1 MCYKW
6 LIFLLFPCLS
16 IAQTDSGA
24 ELIALPAEIKA
35 PINLP
40 PIPEPDPTTGTD
52 VYRVGIQNSSA
63 EPVHLILYLHNA
75 QLASVFLQQSD
86 GRRYQAGKA
95 GTLLPPHERA
105 IPKGLIIPGFGY
117 SAQLEIQ
124 LEPGFQELSIVLE
137 TRIPKSGTPVFQLY
151 TPELWSEKT
160 AVVFEQS
167 VSVHLL
173 AIGAMLIM
181 AIYHLLAF
189 VQRRDMAFLWYSVYT
204 LAVSS
209 VLMVESGIIQAYI
222 TGNYPML
229 NLLYRYLQPHAFL
242 SYVVYWLFLRNFIGL
257 KQVLP
262 KLDWILLR
270 FLAVFSAFSLLF
282 WVVFVLNIRY
292 QWADINW
299 LTYVM
304 PVIALAFGLIA
315 YFYVLQIRSKLVQL
329 FTLGS
334 LVLLLGVLINTLISA
349 AIEFRWMTDFP
360 FPHFYI
366 TEIAVIVEILIFAL
380 ALNYRFQLLDFER
393 KRIKELDELKSRFF
407 ADISHEFRTPL
418 TVISGLAGQIKGN
431 APEAELIQRNSN
443 SLLTLV
449 NRLLD
454 LSKLD
459 AGQLKLE
466 YITADIIAFLRYLT
480 ESFYSLAEGK
490 SILLTFDTTEE
501 YLLMDFDESCI
512 QQVVSNLISNAIK
525 YTPSERQVCLSV
537 RKSSQLGKPCLL
549 IAVSD
554 NGQGIAPEH
563 RERIFDRFFQ
573 SDGAGQSSPN
583 SSGIGLALTK
593 ELVGLAGGSI
603 EVASQEG
610 LGTTFSVYLP
620 IVVSHLPGST
630 RTDFPAADG
639 GEVENFRR
647 SPMQILAEK
656 QHLLIIEDNRD
667 IVYYL
672 EKVLHSRYHISVA
685 SDGQQG
691 IEMALATIPDII
703 ISDVMMPEKDGF
715 EVCSTLKED
724 WRTSHIPIILLT
736 AKAAQE
742 DKIAGLKHGADAY
755 LMKPFDP
762 EELLVRLEKLLELR
776 QTLQKRYAGTA
787 DSRSM
792 AISETANQTIEELFL
807 LQLREATEKVMGD
820 TENAIARL
828 ERELQLSQMQLYR
841 KLKALTG
848 LTPSL
853 YIRSVRLNK
862 ALYLLQTTDL
872 NISEVAYEV
881 GFTSPAYFSRAF
893 AEAFGRPPSEYRN

>member
-1 MCYKW
+1 M
-6 LIFLLFPCLS
+6 I
-16 IAQTDSGA
+16 T
-24 ELIALPAEIKA
+24 LPAKIKA
-35 PINLP
+35 PINLN
-40 PIPEPDPTTGTD
+40 PIPEPDPTIGTD
-52 VYRVGIQNSSA
+52 VYRVGIQNPSA
-63 EPVHLILYLHNA
+63 EPVQLILYLHNA

-86 GRRYQAGKA
+86 GQRYEAGKA
-95 GTLLPPHERA
+95 GLLTPPHERS

-117 SAQLEIQ
+117 SAQLKIQ

-137 TRIPKSGTPVFQLY
+137 NKIPKSGTPVFQLY

-173 AIGAMLIM
+173 AIGALLIM
-181 AIYHLLAF
+181 ALYHLLAF

-209 VLMVESGIIQAYI
+209 VLMVESGVIQAYI
-222 TGNYPML
+222 TRNYPML

-242 SYVVYWLFLRNFIGL
+242 SYVVYWFFLRNFIGL
-257 KQVLP
+257 KQLLP
-262 KLDWILLR
+262 RLDWILLR
-270 FLAVFSAFSLLF
+270 FLWIFSVLSLLF
-282 WVVFVLNIRY
+282 WMVFVLNIEY
-292 QWADINW
+292 QWGNINW
-299 LTYVM
+299 LTYAM
-304 PVIALAFGLIA
+304 PIAALLFGLGA
-315 YFYVLQIRSKLVQL
+315 YFYVFRIRNKLVQL

-334 LVLLLGVLINTLISA
+334 LVLLLGVLTNTLISA
-349 AIEFRWMTDFP
+349 AIEFRWVADFP

-366 TEIAVIVEILIFAL
+366 TEIAVIAEILIFAL
-380 ALNYRFQLLDFER
+380 ALNYRFQLLDYER
-393 KRIKELDELKSRFF
+393 RRIKDLDETKSKFF
-407 ADISHEFRTPL
+407 ANISHEFRTPL

-431 APEAELIQRNSN
+431 AAEAALIRRNSN
-443 SLLTLV
+443 SLLGLV
-449 NRLLD
+449 NALLE

-480 ESFYSLAEGK
+480 ESFYSLAEAK
-490 SILLTFDTTEE
+490 SIALTFDTAEE
-501 YLLMDFDESCI
+501 DLLMNFDESCI
-512 QQVVSNLISNAIK
+512 QQMVSNLISNAIK
-525 YTPSERQVCLSV
+525 FTPERGAVCLSAKKTL
-537 RKSSQLGKPCLL
+537 KSGKPYLL

-554 NGQGIAPEH
+554 TGVGIASAEK
-563 RERIFDRFFQ
+563 ERIFDRFYQ
-573 SDGAGQSSPN
+573 SDGPARNRPN

-593 ELVGLAGGSI
+593 ELVRLAGGSI
-603 EVASQEG
+603 EVTSEES
-610 LGTTFSVYLP
+610 LGATFSIYLP
-620 IVVSHLPGST
+620 IAVSHEAGHV
-630 RTDFPAADG
+630 RAVFPAAESD
-639 GEVENFRR
+639 EAESFRDN
-647 SPMQILAEK
+647 PIPGLAEK

-672 EKVLHSRYHISVA
+672 EKVLQARYQISVA

-691 IEMALATIPDII
+691 IAMALENIPDII

-742 DKIAGLKHGADAY
+742 DKISGLKHGADAY

-776 QTLQKRYAGTA
+776 QALQKKYSDPANNQNRAA
-787 DSRSM
+787 
-792 AISETANQTIEELFL
+792 TANPTLEERFL
-807 LQLREATEKVMGD
+807 WQLREAAEKVMSD
-820 TENAIARL
+820 PENAIARL

-853 YIRSVRLNK
+853 YIRSVRLQK
-862 ALYLLQTTDL
+862 ALQLLQTTDL

-893 AEAFGRPPSEYRN
+893 SEEFGRPPSGYRN